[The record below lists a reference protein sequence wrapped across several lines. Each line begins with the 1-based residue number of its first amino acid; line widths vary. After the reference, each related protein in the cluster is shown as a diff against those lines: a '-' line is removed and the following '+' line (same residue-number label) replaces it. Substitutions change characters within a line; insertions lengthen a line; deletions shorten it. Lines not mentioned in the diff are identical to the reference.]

1 MSASKSTYLHGF
13 FGFSMYFFP
22 FEGSFSRPYGSDL
35 GPKTRHLLSHFQKTF
50 FHFEHSLEGRMVSS
64 TVKSHSCVHL
74 ILKDGTWVIVRLG
87 WFTAATG
94 LSLCSLFHFVHGHIS
109 SPIHTSSWHP
119 CFRYKLYTHSH
130 RKPCVQYFLLKYFPH
145 GSKNQFSASVL
156 FQLLQNLSRTYSIG
170 HQLLNHLFQFSFL
183 RFLCFSSIERSLL
196 LLQFSQL
203 SIQLFQLCLLP
214 VSLKKYWIS
223 VY

>member
-1 MSASKSTYLHGF
+1 
-13 FGFSMYFFP
+13 
-22 FEGSFSRPYGSDL
+22 
-35 GPKTRHLLSHFQKTF
+35 
-50 FHFEHSLEGRMVSS
+50 MVSS

-156 FQLLQNLSRTYSIG
+156 LQLLQNLSRTYSIG
-170 HQLLNHLFQFSFL
+170 HQLLQHTLQFSFL
-183 RFLCFSSIERSLL
+183 RFLCFSSIERCLL
-196 LLQFSQL
+196 LFQFTQL
-203 SIQLFQLCLLP
+203 SIP
-214 VSLKKYWIS
+214 VSGYPASSALSSSRFIKKILDFCVLS
-223 VY
+223 I